1 MRTFL
6 ILTVMATGINLLINL
21 PAIASEPGKLPA
33 QMQLT
38 RIAADKW
45 RADYSFSEAISRF
58 SMPAA
63 GDYRSTAW
71 KPLTTG
77 VHYQAEPSAQPD
89 QPIDSYILAQ
99 PARQLSFEITSY
111 NGFAQKNY
119 SPNNRYSNGGAG
131 IYMGFFDGDV
141 QEGGKTRGMNLTVS
155 YQGLPGE
162 TVIPPPSFSDAER
175 SLRAY
180 AYFGPQ
186 KPVLAGAA
194 KLVLDP
200 ATPEWLARLIL
211 DTTSTMSAYFS
222 SNYQRPLLRELV
234 LMISVTDTSS
244 PGFSM
249 KGGATNGQ
257 ITFRLSGKAMLNE
270 HPAIRHL
277 VQKLVAHEMA
287 HIWQENVSQG
297 GIGDEP
303 AWIHEGGAEAMAI
316 EALKNTGIWTAEEA
330 VTYQTNASAT
340 CKKITSQSDPY
351 HYAYACGLQ
360 KFMAL
365 NVDIPLLWRSLI
377 SETGQSGQPYSEAML
392 VSVSQRLRNN
402 PSVSK

>member
-1 MRTFL
+1 MASMRTSL
-6 ILTVMATGINLLINL
+6 IFTTVAIGVSLLYNL
-21 PAIASEPGKLPA
+21 PVTAAETGKLPA
-33 QMQLT
+33 QVQLT

-58 SMPAA
+58 TMPAA

-77 VHYQAEPSAQPD
+77 VRYQAEQSPQSD
-89 QPIDSYILAQ
+89 QQMDSYILAQ
-99 PARQLSFEITSY
+99 PQRQLSFEITAY
-111 NGFAQKNY
+111 NGFVQKNY
-119 SPNNRYSNGGAG
+119 APNNRFSDGGAG

-141 QEGGKTRGMNLTVS
+141 QEGSKTRGMNLTVS
-155 YQGLPGE
+155 YLGLPGE
-162 TVIPPPSFSDAER
+162 TIIPTPAYADAER
-175 SLRAY
+175 NLRAY

-186 KPVLAGAA
+186 KPVLAGTA

-200 ATPEWLARLIL
+200 ATPEWLAKLIL

-222 SNYQRPLLRELV
+222 STYQRPLLRELV
-234 LMISVTDTSS
+234 LMVSVADTSS

-270 HPAIRHL
+270 HPALRSL

-316 EALKNTGIWTAEEA
+316 DALKNTAIWTTEEA
-330 VTYQTNASAT
+330 TTYQANASAT

-351 HYAYACGLQ
+351 HYADACGLQ
-360 KFMAL
+360 KFMDL
-365 NVDIPLLWRSLI
+365 NVDIPVLWRSLI
-377 SETGQSGQPYSEAML
+377 IETGQSGQPYSEAML
-392 VSVSQRLRNN
+392 SSVSQRLR
-402 PSVSK
+402 K

>member
-1 MRTFL
+1 MRTSL
-6 ILTVMATGINLLINL
+6 ILTAMATSINLLITL
-21 PAIASEPGKLPA
+21 PAIASVSGKLPA
-33 QMQLT
+33 QLQLT
-38 RIAADKW
+38 RIATDKW
-45 RADYSFSEAISRF
+45 RADYRFSEAISRF

-71 KPLTTG
+71 KPLTSG

-89 QPIDSYILAQ
+89 QPMDSYILAQ
-99 PARQLSFEITSY
+99 PTRQLSFEITSY
-111 NGFAQKNY
+111 NDFAPKNY
-119 SPNNRYSNGGAG
+119 APNNRYSNGGAG

-141 QEGGKTRGMNLTVS
+141 QEGDKTRGMNLTVN

-162 TVIPPPSFSDAER
+162 TVIPPPSFADAER

-222 SNYQRPLLRELV
+222 STYQRPLLRELV
-234 LMISVTDTSS
+234 LMISVTDTSTA
-244 PGFSM
+244 GFSM

-270 HPAIRHL
+270 HPAIQQL

-297 GIGDEP
+297 GIGEAS
-303 AWIHEGGAEAMAI
+303 AWIHEGGAEAMAVD
-316 EALKNTGIWTAEEA
+316 ALQKTGTWT
-330 VTYQTNASAT
+330 VTEVSNYQQTAIAN
-340 CKKITSQSDPY
+340 CKKVAAQADNY
-351 HYAYACGLQ
+351 QYAYACGLQ

-365 NVDIPLLWRSLI
+365 NTDIPLLWRKLI
-377 SETGQSGQPYSEAML
+377 TETERTGRTYDESMF
-392 VSVSQRLRNN
+392 ND
-402 PSVSK
+402 VSKHLHRS

>member
-1 MRTFL
+1 
-6 ILTVMATGINLLINL
+6 MATSITLLINL

-71 KPLTTG
+71 KPLTSG
-77 VHYQAEPSAQPD
+77 VRYQAEPSAQPD
-89 QPIDSYILAQ
+89 QQKDSYILDQ
-99 PARQLSFEITSY
+99 PARQLSFQITSY
-111 NGFAQKNY
+111 NGFAPKNY
-119 SPNNRYSNGGAG
+119 APNNRFSDGGAG

-141 QEGGKTRGMNLTVS
+141 QEGGKTRAMNLTVS
-155 YQGLPGE
+155 YQGLSGE
-162 TVIPPPSFSDAER
+162 TVIPPPAFADAER

-186 KPVLAGAA
+186 KPAPAGAA
-194 KLVLDP
+194 RLVLDP
-200 ATPEWLARLIL
+200 ATPEWLAKLVL

-222 SNYQRPLLRELV
+222 STYQRPLLPELV
-234 LMISVTDTSS
+234 LMISVTDTSTA
-244 PGFSM
+244 GFSM

-270 HPAIRHL
+270 HPAIRQL
-277 VQKLVAHEMA
+277 VQKLVSHEMA
-287 HIWQENVSQG
+287 HIWQENVNQG
-297 GIGDEP
+297 GIGEAP
-303 AWIHEGGAEAMAI
+303 AWIHEGGAEAMAVD
-316 EALKNTGIWTAEEA
+316 ALQKTGTWTAAEA
-330 VTYQTNASAT
+330 SNYQQTAIAN
-340 CKKITSQSDPY
+340 CKKVADQTDNYQ
-351 HYAYACGLQ
+351 YAYACGLQ

-365 NVDIPLLWRSLI
+365 DSDIPLLWRKLI
-377 SETGQSGQPYSEAML
+377 TETEKTGRNYDESML
-392 VSVSQRLRNN
+392 NE
-402 PSVSK
+402 VSKHLHSS

>member
-1 MRTFL
+1 MRTSL
-6 ILTVMATGINLLINL
+6 ILTAMATSITLLINL
-21 PAIASEPGKLPA
+21 PAIADEPGQLPA

-45 RADYSFSEAISRF
+45 RADYRFSEAISRF

-71 KPLTTG
+71 KPLTSG
-77 VHYQAEPSAQPD
+77 VRYQAEPSSQPD
-89 QPIDSYILAQ
+89 QQKDSYILDQ
-99 PARQLSFEITSY
+99 PVRQLSFEITSY
-111 NGFAQKNY
+111 NGFAPKNY
-119 SPNNRYSNGGAG
+119 APNNRFSDGGAG

-141 QEGGKTRGMNLTVS
+141 QEGGKTRAMNLTVS
-155 YQGLPGE
+155 YQGLSGE
-162 TVIPPPSFSDAER
+162 TVIPPPAFADAER

-186 KPVLAGAA
+186 KPAPAGAA
-194 KLVLDP
+194 RLVLDP
-200 ATPEWLARLIL
+200 ATPEWLAKLVL

-222 SNYQRPLLRELV
+222 STYQRPLLRELV
-234 LMISVTDTSS
+234 LMISVTDTSTA
-244 PGFSM
+244 GFSM

-287 HIWQENVSQG
+287 HIWQENVSKG

-303 AWIHEGGAEAMAI
+303 AWIHEGGAEAMAV
-316 EALKNTGIWTAEEA
+316 EALKSTAVWTTEEA
-330 VTYQTNASAT
+330 AAYQANASAT
-340 CKKITSQSDPY
+340 CKKITNQSDPY
-351 HYAYACGLQ
+351 QYAYACGLQ
-360 KFMAL
+360 RFMNM
-365 NVDIPLLWRSLI
+365 NVDIPVLWRSLI

-392 VSVSQRLRNN
+392 GSVSQRLRQ
-402 PSVSK
+402 